1 MGKASE
7 TTLRF
12 IDEVQHQFKKE
23 LGIDLMIEI
32 LKMHSLFYALEQ
44 TKYQELS
51 TITTR
56 EALMRLNPREVKKNI
71 ADLYQKLRKMV
82 PALSD
87 VLTDNDN
94 FDGQTIHKLVVLLN
108 HHGLTREEYTNSQS
122 VTVFFDTVV
131 EECLANLKAGYLM
144 TPHGLT
150 QLMIRAINPDHRGIV
165 YDPTAGIANLM
176 VAAYRHAQQQGK
188 HLTVYG
194 QEIDKHLYAI
204 GKLNL
209 FLHDILPDDGDMRLG
224 DTIQDP
230 KWLKDDHLM
239 QFDYIVMNYPFGLS
253 EWGYDFASNDP
264 YNRFLYGLPSRS
276 KGDYAFILHALASL
290 KSNGR
295 AAVVVPFGAL
305 VGSIDRKIRAALVK
319 EDVIESVIALP
330 DNLFSGTG
338 IPVALLIFNKNKP
351 EHKRGKVQLI
361 NAEGDYRRTRTQRFL
376 EEEHIQKI
384 IHALEGYTDVEQ
396 YSRIVSIR
404 EIEDNNFDLNPVLYF
419 VNVLIETEF
428 GTVKFKRDVYE
439 GKTDN
444 LVQIGDVAEVIRGVN
459 LPGRRQLENAE
470 GERYPVIQIK
480 DVEDGTILFDN
491 LEHLPVQP
499 QRLER
504 VVAKPG
510 DILVSGRGTRLKIA
524 VVPEYEGTVL
534 VSSMFVIL
542 RLRDSR
548 KQRISPYYIKRFLES
563 PIGQYYLTAHQR
575 GTMAPVLTPN
585 DIGSIPLPLIDI
597 NKQNEMVRQL
607 EEADELV
614 QKALEER
621 KKRYFEAYQSW
632 LFSDLAIEL
641 KEESR

>member
-1 MGKASE
+1 MDKVIQ
-7 TTLRF
+7 TTLKF
-12 IDEVQHQFKKE
+12 MDEVQHQFKKE
-23 LGIDLMIEI
+23 LGIDLIIEI

-44 TKYQELS
+44 QKFQDLS
-51 TITTR
+51 TISTR
-56 EALMRLNPREVKKNI
+56 EALTRMNPMEAKKNI
-71 ADLYQKLRKMV
+71 ADLYQKLREMV

-87 VLTDNDN
+87 ILTDNDN

-108 HHGLTREEYTNSQS
+108 HHGLTREEYTNSQR
-122 VTVFFDTVV
+122 VTAFFDTVV

-144 TPHGLT
+144 TPQGLA
-150 QLMIRAINPDHRGIV
+150 QLMVRAINPDQGTV
-165 YDPTAGIANLM
+165 YDPTAGIANLL
-176 VAAYRHAQQQGK
+176 VTAYRHGQQQGK
-188 HLTVYG
+188 HLAVYG

-209 FLHDILPDDGDMRLG
+209 FLHDILPDHGDLRLG

-230 KWLKDDHLM
+230 KWLQDQHLM
-239 QFDYIVMNYPFGLS
+239 QFDYIVMNYPFGLT

-376 EEEHIQKI
+376 EEHHVQKI
-384 IHALEGYTDVEQ
+384 VGALERYTDEEQ
-396 YSRIVSIR
+396 YSRIVSIE
-404 EIEDNNFDLNPVLYF
+404 EIESNNFDLNPVLYF

-428 GTVKFKRDVYE
+428 GPIKFKKDIYE
-439 GKTDN
+439 QKTEN
-444 LVQIGDVAEVIRGVN
+444 LIQIHDIAEVIRGVN

-470 GERYPVIQIK
+470 LARYPVIRIK